1 MERKKKKKGDVKK
14 KRTKTAARD
23 AGTDDEEDDDGND
36 GDDDEDEDD
45 EEDKHE
51 LMPAKTD
58 SAMKTAEEGPKSW
71 LPAIPK
77 PVKRLFD
84 QFPLV
89 TYPPNTAPAS
99 SSSTAGPA
107 SSTGTDTN
115 VGANERPGEHRLYI
129 FTSADAARNG
139 RPSVNPQCLMWQV
152 SNPSS
157 SGARSLLSVA
167 FDRLPDLHFADKV
180 EQAYLRFRGIEFRT
194 VPSNNHA
201 SPDGALPFLLPAGPG
216 GDSEPSCVA
225 PSKLQNW
232 ADTNAKHQYTE
243 AKISGVLRTYKSLL
257 ERNIRDAWL
266 YTVYLDSSNFES
278 IAKKAYVNPS
288 TTNPLVRATL
298 AYQLKEAAKDQLQRK
313 ETYIDP
319 DDILAEAK
327 QAFKSLSSLLG
338 DNDYFTYDSTPCW
351 FDAAVF
357 SYTHLILD
365 KTLGWKFNPLASY
378 LEEHPNLVQHRQRL
392 LDKYF

>member
-1 MERKKKKKGDVKK
+1 MR
-14 KRTKTAARD
+14 
-23 AGTDDEEDDDGND
+23 
-36 GDDDEDEDD
+36 
-45 EEDKHE
+45 
-51 LMPAKTD
+51 
-58 SAMKTAEEGPKSW
+58 TAEEGSKSW

-99 SSSTAGPA
+99 SSGTSTASTASTASPA
-107 SSTGTDTN
+107 SRTSTDAN
-115 VGANERPGEHRLYI
+115 VGANERPGEHRLYV
-129 FTSADAARNG
+129 FTNADAARNG
-139 RPSVNPQCLMWQV
+139 RPSVNPQCLMWQ
-152 SNPSS
+152 
-157 SGARSLLSVA
+157 
-167 FDRLPDLHFADKV
+167 
-180 EQAYLRFRGIEFRT
+180 AYLRFRGIEFRT
-194 VPSNNHA
+194 IPSNNHA

-232 ADTNAKHQYTE
+232 ADTNAKHENPE

-278 IAKKAYVNPS
+278 IARKAYVNPS

-319 DDILAEAK
+319 NDILAEAQ
-327 QAFKSLSSLLG
+327 QAFESLSYLLG
-338 DNDYFTYDSTPCW
+338 ENDYFTHDSTPCW
-351 FDAAVF
+351 FDASVF

-365 KTLGWKFNPLASY
+365 QTLGWKYNPLASF
-378 LEEHPNLVQHRQRL
+378 LEEHPNLVQHRQRI

>member
-1 MERKKKKKGDVKK
+1 
-14 KRTKTAARD
+14 
-23 AGTDDEEDDDGND
+23 
-36 GDDDEDEDD
+36 
-45 EEDKHE
+45 
-51 LMPAKTD
+51 MPAKTD
-58 SAMKTAEEGPKSW
+58 PAMKTAEEGPKSW

-99 SSSTAGPA
+99 SYSYSASASTASTASPA
-107 SSTGTDTN
+107 SSTASTASPASSTSTDAN
-115 VGANERPGEHRLYI
+115 VGANGRPDEHRLYI

-139 RPSVNPQCLMWQV
+139 RPSVNPQCLMWQ
-152 SNPSS
+152 
-157 SGARSLLSVA
+157 
-167 FDRLPDLHFADKV
+167 
-180 EQAYLRFRGIEFRT
+180 AYLRFRGIEFRT
-194 VPSNNHA
+194 IPSNNHA
-201 SPDGALPFLLPAGPG
+201 SPDGALPFLLPAGPE

-288 TTNPLVRATL
+288 TKNPLVRATL
-298 AYQLKEAAKDQLQRK
+298 AYQLKEAAKDQLHRK
-313 ETYIDP
+313 DTYIDP
-319 DDILAEAK
+319 EDILSEAK
-327 QAFKSLSSLLG
+327 EAFNSLSYLLG
-338 DNDYFTYDSTPCW
+338 DNVYFTHGSTPCW
-351 FDAAVF
+351 FDASLF

-365 KTLGWKFNPLASY
+365 ETLGWKYNPLASF
-378 LEEHPNLVQHRQRL
+378 LEEHPNLVQHRQRI

>member
-1 MERKKKKKGDVKK
+1 
-14 KRTKTAARD
+14 
-23 AGTDDEEDDDGND
+23 
-36 GDDDEDEDD
+36 
-45 EEDKHE
+45 
-51 LMPAKTD
+51 MPAKTD
-58 SAMKTAEEGPKSW
+58 PAMKTAEEGPKSW

-99 SSSTAGPA
+99 SYSYSASASTASTASPA
-107 SSTGTDTN
+107 SSTSTDAN
-115 VGANERPGEHRLYI
+115 VGANGRPDEHRLYI

-139 RPSVNPQCLMWQV
+139 RPSVNPQCLMWQ
-152 SNPSS
+152 
-157 SGARSLLSVA
+157 
-167 FDRLPDLHFADKV
+167 
-180 EQAYLRFRGIEFRT
+180 AYLRFRGIEFRT
-194 VPSNNHA
+194 IPSNNHA
-201 SPDGALPFLLPAGPG
+201 SPDGALPFLLPAGPE

-288 TTNPLVRATL
+288 TKNPLVRATL
-298 AYQLKEAAKDQLQRK
+298 AYQLKEAAKDQLHRK
-313 ETYIDP
+313 DTYIDP
-319 DDILAEAK
+319 EDILSEAK
-327 QAFKSLSSLLG
+327 EAFNSLSYLLG
-338 DNDYFTYDSTPCW
+338 DNVYFTHGSTPCW
-351 FDAAVF
+351 FDASLF

-365 KTLGWKFNPLASY
+365 ETLGWKYNPLASF
-378 LEEHPNLVQHRQRL
+378 LEEHPNLVQHRQRI